1 MPKFF
6 VPRPEQIPESRR
18 LHARGNV
25 RFMQSAF
32 VKEILGEQRLWTEE
46 DRPIV
51 VRDGNTITVRVY
63 RPSTLPG
70 GRPVMVFAHSGG
82 WCMGGLD
89 TEEFI
94 CQFLCVKLGIIVVS
108 VGYRLAPEWRFPTPI
123 RDTYDVLKWVSV
135 NARAF
140 GGDLSKGFLTGGASG
155 GGNATSMAAIQAR
168 DEHLQPR
175 LMGHLFLCTGM
186 PHSYKDSKGDILNLF
201 PEQLAH
207 GSWEKYKDGP
217 VATREMNDLYGR
229 IAGFT
234 ASHASPLELTDFSGL
249 GPVYYQA
256 AEMDIW
262 RDSAILYCDKIRQAG
277 GQAKIDIYPGV
288 PHLWWSMYPQL
299 SINKKWVKDLVDG
312 VEWLLKQNRDP
323 ATSSRL

>member
-6 VPRPEQIPESRR
+6 VPRPEQISETRR

-32 VKEILGEQRLWTEE
+32 VKETLGEHRLWTEE
-46 DRPIV
+46 DRPV
-51 VRDGNTITVRVY
+51 MVRDGNLITVRIY

-70 GRPVMVFAHSGG
+70 ARPVMVFAHSGG

-94 CQFLCVKLGIIVVS
+94 CQLLCIKLGIIVVN

-123 RDTYDVLKWVSV
+123 LDLYDVLKWVSV
-135 NARAF
+135 NAEAL
-140 GGDLSKGFLTGGASG
+140 GGDLSKGFLTGGASA
-155 GGNATSMAAIQAR
+155 GGNVTSMAAIQAR

-175 LMGHLFLCTGM
+175 LTGHLFLCTGM
-186 PHSYKDSKGDILNLF
+186 PHSYIDSTGDILNLF

-207 GSWEKYKDGP
+207 GSWEKYKSGP
-217 VATREMNDLYGR
+217 VATREMNVLYGY
-229 IAGFT
+229 IAGFK
-234 ASHASPLELTDFSGL
+234 ASHPSPLKLTDFSGL

-262 RDSAILYCDKIRQAG
+262 RDSAVFYCDKIRQAG
-277 GQAKIDIYPGV
+277 DQAKIDIYPGV
-288 PHLWWSMYPQL
+288 PHLWWAMYPQL

-323 ATSSRL
+323 AKSSRL